1 MKPPNITTIY
11 PFGKMSSINHIFNL
25 GQIRLLTVKLQK
37 MMLLQFGE
45 LVTLD
50 PYQAGTGDLLFNKKN
65 CFHLMFSCSNGV
77 LDSSKK
83 HHKSG
88 FLIALYC
95 VDALL

>member
-1 MKPPNITTIY
+1 
-11 PFGKMSSINHIFNL
+11 
-25 GQIRLLTVKLQK
+25 

-50 PYQAGTGDLLFNKKN
+50 PYQAGTGDLLFNEKN
-65 CFHLMFSCSNGV
+65 CFHLMVSCSNGV